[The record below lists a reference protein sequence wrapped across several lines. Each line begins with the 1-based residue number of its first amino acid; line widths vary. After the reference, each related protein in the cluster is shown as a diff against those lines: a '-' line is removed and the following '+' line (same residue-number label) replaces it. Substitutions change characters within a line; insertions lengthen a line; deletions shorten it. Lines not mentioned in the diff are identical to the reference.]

1 MKNAINGYILS
12 NSIVH
17 KTNPS
22 IKLMMFIAFVI
33 IVFLPTGLVFQ
44 LIVFSIISI
53 IFFISKLPFRIYWS
67 SLKTIIIMFL
77 FLFLINWFTYRNPG
91 FLNVSEFS
99 HQHNYII
106 IGNFEDRHVSNL
118 YDYDWFINHPEIN
131 ILDKLNKNNPISF
144 NQVLEDLKDKLSQ
157 DDKFA
162 SLIQNGNY
170 KYFFELSVP
179 KVAGAE
185 LRSFVFDKNLLT
197 LTPQYFFQPYA
208 LSFKTFFITLSIVFK
223 IFMMVLLATIL
234 TSTSTSIELTFGI
247 EQLLSPLK
255 LFKIPVSSLAM
266 TISISIRFV
275 PSLLLESQ
283 RILNAQAS
291 RGIDF
296 KNGNFIE
303 RMRALV
309 SLIIPMVSIAFR
321 NAGEL
326 ANAMDARSYNPRF
339 ARTRYRIFKIHT
351 FDLVLYAILMMILG
365 FFIFLAASRV
375 FFGVFGSPEWM
386 TIGLGNNVGQIR
398 A

>member
-22 IKLMMFIAFVI
+22 IKLMIFIAFVI

-44 LIVFSIISI
+44 LITISIIST
-53 IFFISKLPFRIYWS
+53 IFMISKLPFKIYWS
-67 SLKTIIIMFL
+67 TLKTIIIMFL

-91 FLNVSEFS
+91 FLNISSVSN
-99 HQHNYII
+99 QHNYLL
-106 IGNFEDRHVSNL
+106 IGNYEDKIVANL
-118 YDYDWFINHPEIN
+118 YDYDFFS
-131 ILDKLNKNNPISF
+131 KNQFPIFNSKTKMMISF
-144 NQVLEDLKDKLSQ
+144 GDVLNIVQQKRSDLTFEQVQ
-157 DDKFA
+157 
-162 SLIQNGNY
+162 Q
-170 KYFFELSVP
+170 FFKISVP
-179 KVAGAE
+179 KVAGAD
-185 LRSFVFDKNLLT
+185 LVQFSFNPDSLVLK
-197 LTPQYFFQPYA
+197 PEYFFNWYA
-208 LSFKTFFITLSIVFK
+208 LSFKTLFITLSIVLK

-234 TSTSTSIELTFGI
+234 TSSSTSIELTFGI

-255 LFKIPVSSLAM
+255 LLKVPVNSLAM

-303 RMRALV
+303 RLRSLI

-339 ARTRYRIFKIHT
+339 ARTRYRIFKVHAL
-351 FDLVLYAILMMILG
+351 DLFVYTILMIILG
-365 FFIFLAASRV
+365 FFIFVASSRI

-386 TIGLGNNVGQIR
+386 VIGLGANVGQFKS
-398 A
+398 

>member
-12 NSIVH
+12 NSVVH

-22 IKLMMFIAFVI
+22 IKLIIFIAFVV

-44 LIVFSIISI
+44 LIVLAIISL
-53 IFFISKLPFRIYWS
+53 IFMISKLPFRIYWS
-67 SLKTIIIMFL
+67 TLKTIIIMFL

-91 FLNVSEFS
+91 FLNISVWANNNHS
-99 HQHNYII
+99 YIL
-106 IGNFEDRHVSNL
+106 IGDYNDHSLANL
-118 YDYDWFINHPEIN
+118 YDYNFFKTESPMIMNTKTKMFITF
-131 ILDKLNKNNPISF
+131 D
-144 NQVLEDLKDKLSQ
+144 DLLSLVHQ
-157 DDKFA
+157 KRAD
-162 SLIQNGNY
+162 LTRIQLQEY
-170 KYFFELSVP
+170 YRIAVP

-185 LRSFVFDKNLLT
+185 LKQFEFNPNSLVLKPVLMFSW
-197 LTPQYFFQPYA
+197 YA
-208 LSFKTFFITLSIVFK
+208 LSFKTLFITLSIVLK
-223 IFMMVLLATIL
+223 IFMMILLATIL
-234 TSTSTSIELTFGI
+234 TSSSTSIELTFGI

-255 LFKIPVSSLAM
+255 LLKVPVNSLAM

-296 KNGNFIE
+296 KNGNTIE
-303 RMRALV
+303 RMRSLV

-339 ARTRYRIFKIHT
+339 ARTRYRIFKVHAL
-351 FDLVLYAILMMILG
+351 DLVVYTFLMVLLG
-365 FFIFLAASRV
+365 FFIYVAASRV
-375 FFGVFGSPEWM
+375 LFGVFGSPEWM
-386 TIGLGNNVGQIR
+386 TIGLGENVGQVK
-398 A
+398 